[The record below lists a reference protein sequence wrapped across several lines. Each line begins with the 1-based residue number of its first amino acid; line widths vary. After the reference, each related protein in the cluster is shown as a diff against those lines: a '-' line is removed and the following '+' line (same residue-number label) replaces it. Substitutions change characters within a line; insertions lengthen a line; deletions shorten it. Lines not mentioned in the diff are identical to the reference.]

1 MLVQM
6 NVVVEFKNQ
15 HRYNEDEFLD
25 KIQAEMRS
33 SLMERV
39 RNAMRPMYLL
49 VTLETTPTRR

>member
-49 VTLETTPTRR
+49 VTLETTPPRR